1 MTLLSV
7 MYIQC
12 ITLHTDDSKD
22 MSVLIK
28 PTNLN
33 MFSLIKQKKKLVL
46 GHVILSNFRLASVV
60 FRNVWFVSDYF
71 SFSSVH
77 SIVSNSLRPC
87 GLQHAKLPCPSPP
100 PGACSNSRPS
110 SQWCHPTISSS
121 VIPFSSCLQSF
132 PASGTFPMN
141 K

>member
-12 ITLHTDDSKD
+12 IILHTDDSKD

-33 MFSLIKQKKKLVL
+33 VFSLIKFKKKLVL

-71 SFSSVH
+71 SFSSVQSLNCVQLFATLWTAACQASL
-77 SIVSNSLRPC
+77 SITTSRSLLKLTSFKLVMPSNHLI
-87 GLQHAKLPCPSPP
+87 L
-100 PGACSNSRPS
+100 
-110 SQWCHPTISSS
+110 CHPLLLLPSI
-121 VIPFSSCLQSF
+121 FSSIRDFS
-132 PASGTFPMN
+132 N
-141 K
+141 E

>member
-60 FRNVWFVSDYF
+60 FRNV
-71 SFSSVH
+71 
-77 SIVSNSLRPC
+77 
-87 GLQHAKLPCPSPP
+87 
-100 PGACSNSRPS
+100 
-110 SQWCHPTISSS
+110 
-121 VIPFSSCLQSF
+121 
-132 PASGTFPMN
+132 
-141 K
+141 